1 MVGGT
6 GPLRTL
12 KTLAMYGDVFNLDGF
27 ARRGMSIDLYREK
40 TEILEKHCE
49 RVGRDPSEIRRTIL
63 MPTMLSDDKEAS
75 DAFVEMIGPDTVA
88 GSASYIIDRVGEF
101 IDEGVDEIMFGRLPN
116 DPNEFQRFESEVIAA
131 FD

>member
-1 MVGGT
+1 
-6 GPLRTL
+6 
-12 KTLAMYGDVFNLDGF
+12 
-27 ARRGMSIDLYREK
+27 
-40 TEILEKHCE
+40 
-49 RVGRDPSEIRRTIL
+49 
-63 MPTMLSDDKEAS
+63 
-75 DAFVEMIGPDTVA
+75 MIGPDTVA